1 MARPTPPRADPR
13 TGIPQDG
20 RLVDTGWVRGSARSD
35 GTRPPLAAAT
45 GGRRGAGRV
54 GRRRR
59 PGLPGPLGGL
69 ARRLTAFEQRVVD
82 RVAAAESPHLDRT
95 LPRLGAASDRGRL
108 WLGIAAVLALTG
120 HARCRR
126 AAARG
131 VASLAVAATAAN
143 VLAKGLAGRVGP
155 VVDRVPPQRRLSRE
169 PVTSSFPSGH
179 AASAAAFA
187 TGVAMELPLLA
198 VPVGALAAGVIAS
211 RVVTGVHYPSDVLA
225 GAALGVAAAALTRR
239 FIRP

>member
-1 MARPTPPRADPR
+1 M
-13 TGIPQDG
+13 
-20 RLVDTGWVRGSARSD
+20 LDTGWVRGSARSD
-35 GTRPPLAAAT
+35 ETAPGAT
-45 GGRRGAGRV
+45 ATAGGRRGAGRAA
-54 GRRRR
+54 RRRR
-59 PGLPGPLGGL
+59 PGLPGPLDGL

-82 RVAAAESPHLDRT
+82 RIAATESPHLDRT
-95 LPRLGAASDRGRL
+95 LPMVGAASDRGRL
-108 WLGIAAVLALTG
+108 WLAIAAALALTG

-131 VASLAVAATAAN
+131 VASLAIAAVAAN
-143 VLAKGLAGRVGP
+143 LLAKGLAGRVGP

-187 TGVAMELPLLA
+187 TGVAMEMPVLA
-198 VPVGALAAGVIAS
+198 LPVGALAAGVIAS

-239 FIRP
+239 LVPP